1 MKFDFQRSTSQS
13 DKAFYDMIRR
23 RMEQDRQRANAY
35 SYYYSTPHS
44 FQHRY
49 FAPASII
56 LIIIGFGMFIH
67 ALQWR

>member
-1 MKFDFQRSTSQS
+1 MF
-13 DKAFYDMIRR
+13 RR
-23 RMEQDRQRANAY
+23 RMERDKQRSTAY
-35 SYYYSTPHS
+35 SYYYSTPHH
-44 FQHRY
+44 FQHTY